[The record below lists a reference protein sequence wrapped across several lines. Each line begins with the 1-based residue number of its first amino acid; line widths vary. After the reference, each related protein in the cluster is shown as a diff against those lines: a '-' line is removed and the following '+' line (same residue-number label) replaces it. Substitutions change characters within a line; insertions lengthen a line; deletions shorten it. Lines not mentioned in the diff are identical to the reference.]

1 MAERTLVTVIR
12 KWSSPEIRMHINNDE
27 IGLRMTM
34 DDFVAALAD
43 EAAEHLASRLLE
55 LLGSPAFIMTRAQ
68 LAKRVTDALEDAGA
82 REIFAAAAERIVK
95 AAKAETAKIA

>member
-1 MAERTLVTVIR
+1 
-12 KWSSPEIRMHINNDE
+12 
-27 IGLRMTM
+27 MTK
-34 DDFVAALAD
+34 
-43 EAAEHLASRLLE
+43 
-55 LLGSPAFIMTRAQ
+55 AQ